1 MKKKNLELFVII
13 DDKEIFITTGYLD
26 ENNYFK
32 LQEKFSFPIQGFREN
47 KITNLETVTNLIKKN
62 ILFLEEKINYTFKDL
77 IIILNNFETS
87 FVNLTGFKNLNGT
100 QVTKENITYIL
111 NSLKV
116 YVEEYETRKKILH
129 IFNSKYY
136 LDKKKIDNLPI
147 GLFGDFYSHELSFNL
162 INKNDYKNLINIF
175 ENCNLKIRRIFLD
188 SFVKGSFISN
198 DNPKVDTFL
207 YIQIKE
213 DISKI
218 FYIEDDSV
226 KYEQKFNF
234 GTKIVTQDIS
244 KITSLN
250 IESIENIIENN
261 PEIEKVSDTEFVEKK
276 YFSHQQYR
284 KIKKNLILK
293 IAEARI
299 KELGELI
306 YLKNINFKNATK
318 EKKVIFLEINDN
330 KHQRCFEKVYTNC
343 FALNNKFDIRVI
355 KNLDLES
362 FVDTASKIDQ
372 FGWKKEAIPII
383 KAKKSSFLR
392 FFEALFH

>member
-32 LQEKFSFPIQGFREN
+32 LQEKSSFPIQGFREN

-136 LDKKKIDNLPI
+136 LDKKIDNLPI

-218 FYIEDDSV
+218 FYIENDSV

-250 IESIENIIENN
+250 IESVENIIENN

-276 YFSHQQYR
+276 
-284 KIKKNLILK
+284 N
-293 IAEARI
+293 
-299 KELGELI
+299 
-306 YLKNINFKNATK
+306 
-318 EKKVIFLEINDN
+318 IFLINSI
-330 KHQRCFEKVYTNC
+330 EK
-343 FALNNKFDIRVI
+343 LK
-355 KNLDLES
+355 
-362 FVDTASKIDQ
+362 KIL
-372 FGWKKEAIPII
+372 
-383 KAKKSSFLR
+383 S
-392 FFEALFH
+392 

>member
-1 MKKKNLELFVII
+1 M
-13 DDKEIFITTGYLD
+13 
-26 ENNYFK
+26 
-32 LQEKFSFPIQGFREN
+32 
-47 KITNLETVTNLIKKN
+47 
-62 ILFLEEKINYTFKDL
+62 
-77 IIILNNFETS
+77 
-87 FVNLTGFKNLNGT
+87 
-100 QVTKENITYIL
+100 
-111 NSLKV
+111 
-116 YVEEYETRKKILH
+116 
-129 IFNSKYY
+129 
-136 LDKKKIDNLPI
+136 
-147 GLFGDFYSHELSFNL
+147 
-162 INKNDYKNLINIF
+162 
-175 ENCNLKIRRIFLD
+175 
-188 SFVKGSFISN
+188 
-198 DNPKVDTFL
+198 

-218 FYIEDDSV
+218 FYIENDSV

-250 IESIENIIENN
+250 IESVENIIENN

-318 EKKVIFLEINDN
+318 EEKVIFLEFNDN

-355 KNLDLES
+355 KDLDLES

-383 KAKKSSFLR
+383 KAKNP
-392 FFEALFH
+392 LF